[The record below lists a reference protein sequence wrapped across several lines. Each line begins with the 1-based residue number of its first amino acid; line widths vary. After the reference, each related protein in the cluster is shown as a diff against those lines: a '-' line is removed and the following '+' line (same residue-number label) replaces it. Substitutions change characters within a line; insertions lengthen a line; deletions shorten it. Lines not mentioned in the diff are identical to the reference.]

1 MLLYFAVWKNREN
14 YNMEEI
20 ISIIENCDEFN
31 DFVYEKLVSKY
42 GKKNVD

>member
-1 MLLYFAVWKNREN
+1 
-14 YNMEEI
+14 MEEI

-42 GKKNVD
+42 GKKMLMKQYLNY